1 MISTAAFITQD
12 QFTRLWDS
20 PHDYWQWGFI
30 GTSLI
35 ISLIANFFLKRS
47 VLSSDSKAT
56 RFLKRFFHI
65 HRPIHWSTFFL
76 SVFLW
81 IIWASYREQGIEANI
96 VHSFALLASAISLYQ
111 ITNAVT
117 KGMAAPRIIGGGM
130 LVILGLHLMGWLSP
144 LREWLSNVQFSIGS
158 LEVNI
163 WKILSGMF
171 ALFVFLWIVGLSNKF
186 ITRTVHRQ
194 KAIPPSIKVLMI
206 KASRLL
212 LYVTAFLWALT
223 ISGVPLGG
231 LAVFSGALGLGIG
244 FGLQKVISNLVSGI
258 IILIDKSIK
267 PGDVIEINGTYGW
280 INTLNT
286 RYVSVLTRDKKEI
299 LIPNEDFV
307 TNKVVNWSFSDT
319 DVRIRT
325 KIGVAY
331 STDIEKAIQLCQ
343 EAASKATRVLKS
355 PPPVCLLT
363 GFGDSS
369 VDLDLRFWINDANQ
383 GVGNIRSAVL
393 LEVWKLFKEHN
404 ITIPFPQ
411 REVTVKHQGTLPHE
425 FNTHE
430 QSHSKPDHQEPN

>member
-411 REVTVKHQGTLPHE
+411 REITVKHQGTLPRE

>member
-35 ISLIANFFLKRS
+35 VSLIANFFLKRS

-56 RFLKRFFHI
+56 RSLKRFFHI

-76 SVFLW
+76 SIFLW

-117 KGMAAPRIIGGGM
+117 KGMAAPRIIGGSM
-130 LVILGLHLMGWLSP
+130 LVILGFHLMGWLSP

-158 LEVNI
+158 LQVNI
-163 WKILSGMF
+163 WKILSGIS

-186 ITRTVHRQ
+186 ITRAVHRQ
-194 KAIPPSIKVLMI
+194 KSIPPSIKVLLI
-206 KASRLL
+206 KTSRLL

-267 PGDVIEINGTYGW
+267 PGDVIEIDGTYGW

-331 STDIEKAIQLCQ
+331 STDVEKAIQLCQ
-343 EAASKATRVLKS
+343 EGATKASRVLKS
-355 PPPVCLLT
+355 PPPICLLT

-369 VDLDLRFWINDANQ
+369 IDLDLRFWINDANQ

-404 ITIPFPQ
+404 IEIPFPQ
-411 REVTVKHQGTLPHE
+411 REVTVKHQGALPQE
-425 FNTHE
+425 FHPHE
-430 QSHSKPDHQEPN
+430 QSHPASSTREPS